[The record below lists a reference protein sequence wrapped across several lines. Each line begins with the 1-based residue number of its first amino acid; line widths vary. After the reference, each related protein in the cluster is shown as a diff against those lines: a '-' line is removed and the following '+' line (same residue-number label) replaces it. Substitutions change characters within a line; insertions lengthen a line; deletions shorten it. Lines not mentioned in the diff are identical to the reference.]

1 MHCLLNFAQ
10 KVVVE
15 CRSCSNLIM
24 SSQVGSL
31 FHVSKWGSAV
41 ICFVFYITFLFV
53 LRISSKHS
61 IGSVVAFLFSKAKV
75 AYLHLSFFFFIFSF

>member
-15 CRSCSNLIM
+15 CRSCSNLKM

-53 LRISSKHS
+53 LRISS
-61 IGSVVAFLFSKAKV
+61 
-75 AYLHLSFFFFIFSF
+75 